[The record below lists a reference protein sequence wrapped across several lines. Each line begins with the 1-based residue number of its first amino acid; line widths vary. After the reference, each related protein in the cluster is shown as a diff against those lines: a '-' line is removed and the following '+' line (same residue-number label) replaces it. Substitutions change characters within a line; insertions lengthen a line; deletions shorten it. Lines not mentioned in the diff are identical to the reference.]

1 MDRENIRR
9 ELSQLSALVDGW
21 CDGKPV
27 DTLERDL
34 ALVKLRN
41 LYEAIRFSESAVG
54 EPAAGAKSIEVES
67 LTDRK
72 PEDSVA
78 ETLDLSG
85 MLTLEPD
92 FAAAV
97 PDEPAAPAVAPDSA
111 EPEELVLPVR
121 HRKRPQP
128 AASAIVSPQEPE
140 PISAPV
146 ATAVSPQ
153 QPEPAPAGTVPEP
166 FVAPDVEVLAKPRSE
181 TAPVEQTATLFAA
194 EEEVEDDTTRHRRKQ
209 RVIMS
214 LYGDGKSAHKSDSDE
229 GMFEEVTVKTVT
241 SDEPIWAS
249 GASAAK
255 PVSMPSPE
263 PPAAM
268 SASEPA
274 PVSAGNVLGDVIN
287 HDVRTLADTIEPPRD
302 MASTLRRKTAISDL
316 RQAIGINDKF
326 LLIRDLFDGDSAAY
340 ESAMQ
345 TLNDAENLDDCM
357 IYLTENYAWN
367 ADSEGVRLLMDLL
380 ERKFA

>member
-1 MDRENIRR
+1 MDRENIRK

-21 CDGKPV
+21 CDGRPV

-92 FAAAV
+92 FAPAV
-97 PDEPAAPAVAPDSA
+97 PDEPAVAPDSA

-121 HRKRPQP
+121 HRKKPQP
-128 AASAIVSPQEPE
+128 AASAIVSPQEPK
-140 PISAPV
+140 PIPAPV

-153 QPEPAPAGTVPEP
+153 QPESAPAGTVPESEP

-194 EEEVEDDTTRHRRKQ
+194 EEEEEDDTTRHRRKQ

-214 LYGDGKSAHKSDSDE
+214 LYGDGKSSHKSDSDE

-249 GASAAK
+249 GASTAK
-255 PVSMPSPE
+255 TFSAPLPE
-263 PPAAM
+263 PPVAIPAP
-268 SASEPA
+268 EPA

-340 ESAMQ
+340 EAAMQ
-345 TLNDAENLDDCM
+345 TLNDAETLDDCM